1 MKKLFV
7 LALTAALILCALCF
21 GASATSGQPAG
32 SGTAADPY
40 QIRTADELY
49 WFAQYGGS
57 SAHAK
62 LMNDI
67 TINENVLDVDGDLNG
82 TGLREWTP
90 INNYTGTFDGGG
102 HSISGL
108 YINIENGI
116 SDTYVYVGLFGY
128 IGRGGKVQD
137 LNIKDSDITGSA
149 TVNDAGVS
157 VGSVCGENHGTIENC
172 SNSGTVTGSGNVGG
186 FCGYNNAGTI
196 ENCYNTG
203 PVSGSVTGKDAIANV
218 GGVCGRNSGTIE
230 NCYNTGS
237 VNGRT
242 DSGDAIAYV
251 GGVCGY
257 NDGAPIEN
265 CYNTGNVTVT
275 DGKDGIKA
283 YVGGVCGRNNGGTI
297 TNCYWL
303 NTSCDSG
310 IGGGNGTREKVE
322 SKSADPF
329 TSGEVTWLLNAPQ
342 TAGPWRQ
349 TLVGNGDKFPNL
361 DSTHREVV
369 RVTVDEDYVSYL
381 NSGDDF
387 NGEPNKVYFDTKGER
402 VDVPYPVTAD
412 TTLTT
417 KSLVTPSITGS
428 VTKTYDGDTS
438 VPEGHGLSIT
448 LGDIATG
455 ADVTAT
461 ASSYTYEDTNAGE
474 VKTIKASG
482 ITLAGDDADNY
493 VFSTDT
499 VTADVGE
506 ITPRTLTIAAEDK
519 NANMGD
525 AIPELTYK
533 VDGLVGSDKLLEAPE
548 LTGVPDMTKAGEYSI
563 TVIGGLASEN
573 YTISYVNG
581 KLVVG
586 VSYVVTADGAVYYV
600 LPKVGSFILPAA
612 PSKPGYIFMGW
623 SDGNNTFQPGDEVGL
638 FGDTDFTSVWA
649 NMPDITSPEP
659 DKPDELPFTDVPK
672 TAWYYDA
679 VKTAYEAGIMNGV
692 TDTLFEP
699 DGTLTR
705 AMFWTILAR
714 VDGVDTDG
722 GATWYSRAQQWAI
735 ENGVSDG
742 SDPMG
747 ALTRE
752 QLVTMLWRLNGE
764 PVVGYLITSPDA
776 SQISSWALE
785 AMRWAASIGLIEG
798 DETGALA
805 PTATT
810 TRAQAATFMVRY
822 LAAE

>member
-102 HSISGL
+102 HGISGL

-172 SNSGTVTGSGNVGG
+172 SNSGDVTGSGNVGGFCGQNDSSIINSSNSGNVTGTGSSDNVGG

-218 GGVCGRNSGTIE
+218 GGVCGRN
-230 NCYNTGS
+230 
-237 VNGRT
+237 
-242 DSGDAIAYV
+242 
-251 GGVCGY
+251 
-257 NDGAPIEN
+257 
-265 CYNTGNVTVT
+265 
-275 DGKDGIKA
+275 
-283 YVGGVCGRNNGGTI
+283 NGGTI

-310 IGGGNGTREKVE
+310 IGGGNGTSEKVE
-322 SKSADPF
+322 SKSADQF

-455 ADVTAT
+455 ADITAT
-461 ASSYTYEDTNAGE
+461 ASSYTYEDKNAGE

-493 VFSTDT
+493 VLSTDT

-506 ITPRTLTIAAEDK
+506 ITPRTLTITAEDK

-548 LTGVPDMTKAGEYSI
+548 LTGVPDMTKAGEYPI

-764 PVVGYLITSPDA
+764 PVVDYLITAPDA

-798 DETGALA
+798 DETGALN

>member
-102 HSISGL
+102 HGISGL

-218 GGVCGRNSGTIE
+218 GGVCGRN
-230 NCYNTGS
+230 
-237 VNGRT
+237 
-242 DSGDAIAYV
+242 
-251 GGVCGY
+251 
-257 NDGAPIEN
+257 
-265 CYNTGNVTVT
+265 
-275 DGKDGIKA
+275 
-283 YVGGVCGRNNGGTI
+283 NGGTI

-310 IGGGNGTREKVE
+310 IGGGNGTSEKVE
-322 SKSADPF
+322 SKSADQF

-349 TLVGNGDKFPNL
+349 TLVENGDKFPNL

-387 NGEPNKVYFDTKGER
+387 NGEPNKVYFDTKGKR

-461 ASSYTYEDTNAGE
+461 ASSYTYEDKNAGE

-493 VFSTDT
+493 VLSTDT

-506 ITPRTLTIAAEDK
+506 ITPRTLTITAEDK

-548 LTGVPDMTKAGEYSI
+548 LTGVPDMTKAGEYPI

-573 YTISYVNG
+573 YIISYVNG

-679 VKTAYEAGIMNGV
+679 VKTAYEAGIVNGV

-714 VDGVDTDG
+714 VDGVDTAG

-764 PVVGYLITSPDA
+764 PVVDYLITAPDA

-798 DETGALA
+798 DETGALN

>member
-157 VGSVCGENHGTIENC
+157 VGSVCGENHGTI
-172 SNSGTVTGSGNVGG
+172 
-186 FCGYNNAGTI
+186 
-196 ENCYNTG
+196 
-203 PVSGSVTGKDAIANV
+203 
-218 GGVCGRNSGTIE
+218 
-230 NCYNTGS
+230 
-237 VNGRT
+237 
-242 DSGDAIAYV
+242 
-251 GGVCGY
+251 
-257 NDGAPIEN
+257 
-265 CYNTGNVTVT
+265 
-275 DGKDGIKA
+275 
-283 YVGGVCGRNNGGTI
+283 

-310 IGGGNGTREKVE
+310 IGGGNGTSEKVE
-322 SKSADPF
+322 SKSADQF

-387 NGEPNKVYFDTKGER
+387 NGEPNKVYFDTKGKR

-461 ASSYTYEDTNAGE
+461 ASSYTYEDKNAGE

-493 VFSTDT
+493 VLSTDT

-506 ITPRTLTIAAEDK
+506 ITPRTLTITAEDK

-548 LTGVPDMTKAGEYSI
+548 LTGVPDMTKAGEYPI

-764 PVVGYLITSPDA
+764 PVVDYLITAPDA

-798 DETGALA
+798 DETGALN

>member
-102 HSISGL
+102 HGISGL

-218 GGVCGRNSGTIE
+218 GGVCGRN
-230 NCYNTGS
+230 
-237 VNGRT
+237 
-242 DSGDAIAYV
+242 
-251 GGVCGY
+251 
-257 NDGAPIEN
+257 
-265 CYNTGNVTVT
+265 
-275 DGKDGIKA
+275 
-283 YVGGVCGRNNGGTI
+283 NGGTI

-310 IGGGNGTREKVE
+310 IGGGNGTSEKVE
-322 SKSADPF
+322 SKSADQF

-349 TLVGNGDKFPNL
+349 TLVENGDKFPNL

-387 NGEPNKVYFDTKGER
+387 NGEPNKVYFDTKGKR

-461 ASSYTYEDTNAGE
+461 ASSYTYEDKNAGE

-493 VFSTDT
+493 VLSTDT

-506 ITPRTLTIAAEDK
+506 ITPRTLTITAEDK

-548 LTGVPDMTKAGEYSI
+548 LTGVPDMTKAGEYPI

-764 PVVGYLITSPDA
+764 PVVDYLITAPDA

-798 DETGALA
+798 DETGALN

>member
-102 HSISGL
+102 HGISGL

-172 SNSGTVTGSGNVGG
+172 SNSG
-186 FCGYNNAGTI
+186 
-196 ENCYNTG
+196 

-218 GGVCGRNSGTIE
+218 GGVCGRNSGTI
-230 NCYNTGS
+230 
-237 VNGRT
+237 
-242 DSGDAIAYV
+242 
-251 GGVCGY
+251 
-257 NDGAPIEN
+257 
-265 CYNTGNVTVT
+265 
-275 DGKDGIKA
+275 
-283 YVGGVCGRNNGGTI
+283 

-310 IGGGNGTREKVE
+310 IGGGNGTSEKVE
-322 SKSADPF
+322 SKSADQF

-402 VDVPYPVTAD
+402 VDVPYPVTSD

-461 ASSYTYEDTNAGE
+461 ASSYTYEDKNAGE

-493 VFSTDT
+493 VLSTDT

-548 LTGVPDMTKAGEYSI
+548 LTGVPDMTKAGEYPI

-747 ALTRE
+747 ALTRK

-764 PVVGYLITSPDA
+764 PVVDYLITAPDA

-798 DETGALA
+798 DETGALN

>member
-102 HSISGL
+102 HGISGL

-218 GGVCGRNSGTIE
+218 GGVCGRN
-230 NCYNTGS
+230 
-237 VNGRT
+237 
-242 DSGDAIAYV
+242 
-251 GGVCGY
+251 
-257 NDGAPIEN
+257 
-265 CYNTGNVTVT
+265 
-275 DGKDGIKA
+275 
-283 YVGGVCGRNNGGTI
+283 NGGTI

-310 IGGGNGTREKVE
+310 IGGGNGTSEKVE
-322 SKSADPF
+322 SKSADQF

-349 TLVGNGDKFPNL
+349 TLVENGDKFPNL

-461 ASSYTYEDTNAGE
+461 ASSYTYEDKNAGE

>member
-7 LALTAALILCALCF
+7 LSLTAALILCALCF

-172 SNSGTVTGSGNVGG
+172 
-186 FCGYNNAGTI
+186 
-196 ENCYNTG
+196 YNTG

-218 GGVCGRNSGTIE
+218 GGVCGRNSGT
-230 NCYNTGS
+230 
-237 VNGRT
+237 
-242 DSGDAIAYV
+242 
-251 GGVCGY
+251 
-257 NDGAPIEN
+257 IEN

-310 IGGGNGTREKVE
+310 IGGGNGTSEKVE
-322 SKSADPF
+322 SKSADQF

-461 ASSYTYEDTNAGE
+461 ASSYTYEDKNAGE

-493 VFSTDT
+493 VLSTDT

-548 LTGVPDMTKAGEYSI
+548 LTGVPDMTKAGEYPI

-679 VKTAYEAGIMNGV
+679 VKTAYEAGIVNGV

-764 PVVGYLITSPDA
+764 PVVDYLITAPDA

-798 DETGALA
+798 DETGALN

>member
-157 VGSVCGENHGTIENC
+157 VGSVCGENHGTI
-172 SNSGTVTGSGNVGG
+172 
-186 FCGYNNAGTI
+186 
-196 ENCYNTG
+196 
-203 PVSGSVTGKDAIANV
+203 
-218 GGVCGRNSGTIE
+218 
-230 NCYNTGS
+230 
-237 VNGRT
+237 
-242 DSGDAIAYV
+242 
-251 GGVCGY
+251 
-257 NDGAPIEN
+257 
-265 CYNTGNVTVT
+265 
-275 DGKDGIKA
+275 
-283 YVGGVCGRNNGGTI
+283 

-310 IGGGNGTREKVE
+310 IGGGNGTSEKVE
-322 SKSADPF
+322 SKSADQF

-402 VDVPYPVTAD
+402 VDVPYPVTSD

-461 ASSYTYEDTNAGE
+461 ASSYTYEDKNAGE

-493 VFSTDT
+493 VLSTDT

-506 ITPRTLTIAAEDK
+506 ITPRTLTITAEDK

-548 LTGVPDMTKAGEYSI
+548 LTGVPDMTKAGEYPI

-679 VKTAYEAGIMNGV
+679 VKTAYEAGIVNGV

-714 VDGVDTDG
+714 VDGVDTAG

-764 PVVGYLITSPDA
+764 PVVDYLITAPDA

-798 DETGALA
+798 DETGALN

>member
-102 HSISGL
+102 HGISGL

-172 SNSGTVTGSGNVGG
+172 
-186 FCGYNNAGTI
+186 
-196 ENCYNTG
+196 YNTG

-218 GGVCGRNSGTIE
+218 GGVCGRNSGTI
-230 NCYNTGS
+230 
-237 VNGRT
+237 
-242 DSGDAIAYV
+242 
-251 GGVCGY
+251 
-257 NDGAPIEN
+257 
-265 CYNTGNVTVT
+265 
-275 DGKDGIKA
+275 
-283 YVGGVCGRNNGGTI
+283 

-310 IGGGNGTREKVE
+310 IGGGNGTSEKVE
-322 SKSADPF
+322 SKSADQF

-461 ASSYTYEDTNAGE
+461 ASSYTYEDKNAGE

-493 VFSTDT
+493 VLSTDT

-506 ITPRTLTIAAEDK
+506 ITPRTLTITAEDK

-548 LTGVPDMTKAGEYSI
+548 LTGVPDMTKAGEYPI

-764 PVVGYLITSPDA
+764 PVVDYLITAPDA

-798 DETGALA
+798 DETGALN

>member
-102 HSISGL
+102 HGISGL

-172 SNSGTVTGSGNVGG
+172 SNSGDVTGSGNVGGFCGQNDSSIINCSNSGTVTGTGSSDNVGG

-218 GGVCGRNSGTIE
+218 GGVCGRN
-230 NCYNTGS
+230 
-237 VNGRT
+237 
-242 DSGDAIAYV
+242 
-251 GGVCGY
+251 
-257 NDGAPIEN
+257 
-265 CYNTGNVTVT
+265 
-275 DGKDGIKA
+275 
-283 YVGGVCGRNNGGTI
+283 NGGTI

-310 IGGGNGTREKVE
+310 IGGGNGTSEKVE
-322 SKSADPF
+322 SKSADQF

-349 TLVGNGDKFPNL
+349 TLVENGDKFPNL

-402 VDVPYPVTAD
+402 VDVPYPVTSD

-428 VTKTYDGDTS
+428 VTKTYDGDTR

-461 ASSYTYEDTNAGE
+461 ASSYTYEDKNAGE

-493 VFSTDT
+493 VLSTDT

-548 LTGVPDMTKAGEYSI
+548 LTGVPDMTKAGEYPI

-764 PVVGYLITSPDA
+764 PVVDYLITAPDA

-798 DETGALA
+798 DETGALN

>member
-1 MKKLFV
+1 
-7 LALTAALILCALCF
+7 
-21 GASATSGQPAG
+21 
-32 SGTAADPY
+32 
-40 QIRTADELY
+40 
-49 WFAQYGGS
+49 
-57 SAHAK
+57 
-62 LMNDI
+62 
-67 TINENVLDVDGDLNG
+67 
-82 TGLREWTP
+82 
-90 INNYTGTFDGGG
+90 
-102 HSISGL
+102 
-108 YINIENGI
+108 
-116 SDTYVYVGLFGY
+116 
-128 IGRGGKVQD
+128 
-137 LNIKDSDITGSA
+137 
-149 TVNDAGVS
+149 
-157 VGSVCGENHGTIENC
+157 
-172 SNSGTVTGSGNVGG
+172 
-186 FCGYNNAGTI
+186 
-196 ENCYNTG
+196 
-203 PVSGSVTGKDAIANV
+203 
-218 GGVCGRNSGTIE
+218 
-230 NCYNTGS
+230 
-237 VNGRT
+237 
-242 DSGDAIAYV
+242 
-251 GGVCGY
+251 
-257 NDGAPIEN
+257 
-265 CYNTGNVTVT
+265 
-275 DGKDGIKA
+275 
-283 YVGGVCGRNNGGTI
+283 
-297 TNCYWL
+297 
-303 NTSCDSG
+303 
-310 IGGGNGTREKVE
+310 
-322 SKSADPF
+322 
-329 TSGEVTWLLNAPQ
+329 
-342 TAGPWRQ
+342 
-349 TLVGNGDKFPNL
+349 
-361 DSTHREVV
+361 
-369 RVTVDEDYVSYL
+369 
-381 NSGDDF
+381 
-387 NGEPNKVYFDTKGER
+387 
-402 VDVPYPVTAD
+402 
-412 TTLTT
+412 
-417 KSLVTPSITGS
+417 
-428 VTKTYDGDTS
+428 
-438 VPEGHGLSIT
+438 
-448 LGDIATG
+448 
-455 ADVTAT
+455 
-461 ASSYTYEDTNAGE
+461 
-474 VKTIKASG
+474 
-482 ITLAGDDADNY
+482 
-493 VFSTDT
+493 
-499 VTADVGE
+499 
-506 ITPRTLTIAAEDK
+506 
-519 NANMGD
+519 MGD
-525 AIPELTYK
+525 SIPELTYK

-548 LTGVPDMTKAGEYSI
+548 LTGVPDMTKAGEYPI

-764 PVVGYLITSPDA
+764 PVVDYLITAPDA

-798 DETGALA
+798 DETGALN

>member
-102 HSISGL
+102 HGISGL

-172 SNSGTVTGSGNVGG
+172 SNSGTLT
-186 FCGYNNAGTI
+186 
-196 ENCYNTG
+196 
-203 PVSGSVTGKDAIANV
+203 GSVTGKDAIAN
-218 GGVCGRNSGTIE
+218 
-230 NCYNTGS
+230 
-237 VNGRT
+237 
-242 DSGDAIAYV
+242 
-251 GGVCGY
+251 
-257 NDGAPIEN
+257 
-265 CYNTGNVTVT
+265 
-275 DGKDGIKA
+275 
-283 YVGGVCGRNNGGTI
+283 VGGVCGRNNGGTI

-310 IGGGNGTREKVE
+310 IGGGNGTSEKVE
-322 SKSADPF
+322 SKSADQF

-342 TAGPWRQ
+342 TAGPRRQ

-461 ASSYTYEDTNAGE
+461 ASSYTYEDKNAGE

-493 VFSTDT
+493 VLSTDT

-533 VDGLVGSDKLLEAPE
+533 VDGLVGSDKLLETPE
-548 LTGVPDMTKAGEYSI
+548 LTGVPDMTKAGEYPI

-679 VKTAYEAGIMNGV
+679 VKTAYEAGIVNGV

-714 VDGVDTDG
+714 VDGVDTAG

-752 QLVTMLWRLNGE
+752 QLVTMLWRMNGE
-764 PVVGYLITSPDA
+764 PVVDYLITAPDA
-776 SQISSWALE
+776 SQISSWTLE

-798 DETGALA
+798 DETGALN

>member
-102 HSISGL
+102 HGISGL

-157 VGSVCGENHGTIENC
+157 VGSVCGKNHGTIENC
-172 SNSGTVTGSGNVGG
+172 SNSGTVTG
-186 FCGYNNAGTI
+186 
-196 ENCYNTG
+196 
-203 PVSGSVTGKDAIANV
+203 
-218 GGVCGRNSGTIE
+218 
-230 NCYNTGS
+230 
-237 VNGRT
+237 
-242 DSGDAIAYV
+242 
-251 GGVCGY
+251 
-257 NDGAPIEN
+257 
-265 CYNTGNVTVT
+265 
-275 DGKDGIKA
+275 
-283 YVGGVCGRNNGGTI
+283 
-297 TNCYWL
+297 
-303 NTSCDSG
+303 
-310 IGGGNGTREKVE
+310 NGTSEKVE
-322 SKSADPF
+322 SKSADQF

-349 TLVGNGDKFPNL
+349 TLVENGDKFPNL
-361 DSTHREVV
+361 DSTYREVV

-428 VTKTYDGDTS
+428 VTKTDDGDTS
-438 VPEGHGLSIT
+438 VPEVHGLSIT

-455 ADVTAT
+455 ADATAT
-461 ASSYTYEDTNAGE
+461 ASSYTYEDKNAGE

-493 VFSTDT
+493 VLSTDT

-764 PVVGYLITSPDA
+764 PVVDYLITAPDA

-798 DETGALA
+798 DETGALN

>member
-102 HSISGL
+102 HGISGL

-218 GGVCGRNSGTIE
+218 GGVCGRN
-230 NCYNTGS
+230 
-237 VNGRT
+237 
-242 DSGDAIAYV
+242 
-251 GGVCGY
+251 
-257 NDGAPIEN
+257 
-265 CYNTGNVTVT
+265 
-275 DGKDGIKA
+275 
-283 YVGGVCGRNNGGTI
+283 NGGTI

-310 IGGGNGTREKVE
+310 IGGGNGTSEKVE
-322 SKSADPF
+322 SKSADQF

-349 TLVGNGDKFPNL
+349 TLVENGDKFPNL

-387 NGEPNKVYFDTKGER
+387 NGEPNKVYFDTKGKR

-461 ASSYTYEDTNAGE
+461 ASSYTYEDKNAGE

-493 VFSTDT
+493 VLSTDT

-548 LTGVPDMTKAGEYSI
+548 LTGVPDMTKAGEYPI

-649 NMPDITSPEP
+649 NMPNITSPEP

-764 PVVGYLITSPDA
+764 PVVDYLITAPDA

-798 DETGALA
+798 DETGALN

>member
-102 HSISGL
+102 HGISGL

-218 GGVCGRNSGTIE
+218 GGVCGRN
-230 NCYNTGS
+230 
-237 VNGRT
+237 
-242 DSGDAIAYV
+242 
-251 GGVCGY
+251 
-257 NDGAPIEN
+257 
-265 CYNTGNVTVT
+265 
-275 DGKDGIKA
+275 
-283 YVGGVCGRNNGGTI
+283 NGGTI

-310 IGGGNGTREKVE
+310 IGGGNGTSEKVE
-322 SKSADPF
+322 SKSADQF

-349 TLVGNGDKFPNL
+349 TLVENGDKFPNL

-387 NGEPNKVYFDTKGER
+387 NGEPNKVYFDTKGKR

-461 ASSYTYEDTNAGE
+461 ASSYTYEDKNAGE

-493 VFSTDT
+493 VLSTDT

-506 ITPRTLTIAAEDK
+506 ITPRTLTITAEDK

-548 LTGVPDMTKAGEYSI
+548 LTGVPDMTKAGEYPI

-679 VKTAYEAGIMNGV
+679 VKTAYEAGIVNGV

-714 VDGVDTDG
+714 VDGVDTAG

-764 PVVGYLITSPDA
+764 PVVDYLITAPDA

-798 DETGALA
+798 DETGALN

>member
-102 HSISGL
+102 HGISGL

-186 FCGYNNAGTI
+186 FCGQNDSSIINSSNSGNVTGTGSSDNVGGFCGYNNAGTI

-218 GGVCGRNSGTIE
+218 GGVCGRN
-230 NCYNTGS
+230 
-237 VNGRT
+237 
-242 DSGDAIAYV
+242 
-251 GGVCGY
+251 
-257 NDGAPIEN
+257 
-265 CYNTGNVTVT
+265 
-275 DGKDGIKA
+275 
-283 YVGGVCGRNNGGTI
+283 NGGTI

-310 IGGGNGTREKVE
+310 IGGGNGTSEKVE
-322 SKSADPF
+322 SKSADQF

-349 TLVGNGDKFPNL
+349 TLVENGDKFPNL

-461 ASSYTYEDTNAGE
+461 ASSYTYEDKNAGE

-493 VFSTDT
+493 VLSTDT

-586 VSYVVTADGAVYYV
+586 VSYVVTVDGAVYYV

-623 SDGNNTFQPGDEVGL
+623 SDGKNTFQPGDEVGL

-764 PVVGYLITSPDA
+764 PVADYLITAPDA

-798 DETGALA
+798 DETGALN

>member
-102 HSISGL
+102 HGISGL

-218 GGVCGRNSGTIE
+218 GGVCGRN
-230 NCYNTGS
+230 
-237 VNGRT
+237 
-242 DSGDAIAYV
+242 
-251 GGVCGY
+251 
-257 NDGAPIEN
+257 
-265 CYNTGNVTVT
+265 
-275 DGKDGIKA
+275 
-283 YVGGVCGRNNGGTI
+283 NGGTI

-310 IGGGNGTREKVE
+310 IGGGNGTSEKVE
-322 SKSADPF
+322 SKSADQF

-349 TLVGNGDKFPNL
+349 TLVENGDKFPNL

-387 NGEPNKVYFDTKGER
+387 NGEPNKVYFDTKGKR

-461 ASSYTYEDTNAGE
+461 ASSYTYEDKNAGE

-493 VFSTDT
+493 VLSTDT

-506 ITPRTLTIAAEDK
+506 ITPRTLTITAEDK

-548 LTGVPDMTKAGEYSI
+548 LTGVPDMTKAGEYPI

-764 PVVGYLITSPDA
+764 PVVDYLITAPDA

-798 DETGALA
+798 DETGALD

-822 LAAE
+822 LAVE

>member
-102 HSISGL
+102 HGISGL

-172 SNSGTVTGSGNVGG
+172 
-186 FCGYNNAGTI
+186 
-196 ENCYNTG
+196 YNTG
-203 PVSGSVTGKDAIANV
+203 PVSGSVTGKDAIAN
-218 GGVCGRNSGTIE
+218 
-230 NCYNTGS
+230 
-237 VNGRT
+237 
-242 DSGDAIAYV
+242 V

-310 IGGGNGTREKVE
+310 TVTGNGTSEKVE
-322 SKSADPF
+322 SKSADQF

-461 ASSYTYEDTNAGE
+461 ASSYTYEDKNAGE

-493 VFSTDT
+493 VLSTDT

-506 ITPRTLTIAAEDK
+506 ITPRTLTITAEDK

-548 LTGVPDMTKAGEYSI
+548 LTGVPDMTKAGEYPI

-692 TDTLFEP
+692 TDTLSSLTARWPARCSGRSLRELTAWTP
-699 DGTLTR
+699 TAARPGTRGRSSGPSKT
-705 AMFWTILAR
+705 A
-714 VDGVDTDG
+714 
-722 GATWYSRAQQWAI
+722 SR
-735 ENGVSDG
+735 
-742 SDPMG
+742 
-747 ALTRE
+747 T
-752 QLVTMLWRLNGE
+752 
-764 PVVGYLITSPDA
+764 
-776 SQISSWALE
+776 
-785 AMRWAASIGLIEG
+785 
-798 DETGALA
+798 A
-805 PTATT
+805 PTPWA
-810 TRAQAATFMVRY
+810 R
-822 LAAE
+822 

>member
-102 HSISGL
+102 HGISGL

-172 SNSGTVTGSGNVGG
+172 
-186 FCGYNNAGTI
+186 
-196 ENCYNTG
+196 YNTG
-203 PVSGSVTGKDAIANV
+203 PVSGSVTGKDAIAN
-218 GGVCGRNSGTIE
+218 
-230 NCYNTGS
+230 
-237 VNGRT
+237 
-242 DSGDAIAYV
+242 
-251 GGVCGY
+251 
-257 NDGAPIEN
+257 
-265 CYNTGNVTVT
+265 
-275 DGKDGIKA
+275 
-283 YVGGVCGRNNGGTI
+283 VGGVCGRNNGGTI

-310 IGGGNGTREKVE
+310 IGGGNGTSEKVE
-322 SKSADPF
+322 SKSADQF

-461 ASSYTYEDTNAGE
+461 ASSYTYEDKNAGE
-474 VKTIKASG
+474 VKTIKASS

-493 VFSTDT
+493 VLSTDT

-764 PVVGYLITSPDA
+764 PVVDYLITAPDA

-798 DETGALA
+798 DETVALN

>member
-102 HSISGL
+102 HGISGL

-137 LNIKDSDITGSA
+137 LNINDSDITGSA

-172 SNSGTVTGSGNVGG
+172 
-186 FCGYNNAGTI
+186 
-196 ENCYNTG
+196 YNTG
-203 PVSGSVTGKDAIANV
+203 PVSGSVTGKDAIAN
-218 GGVCGRNSGTIE
+218 
-230 NCYNTGS
+230 
-237 VNGRT
+237 
-242 DSGDAIAYV
+242 
-251 GGVCGY
+251 
-257 NDGAPIEN
+257 
-265 CYNTGNVTVT
+265 
-275 DGKDGIKA
+275 
-283 YVGGVCGRNNGGTI
+283 VGGVCGRNNGGTI

-310 IGGGNGTREKVE
+310 IGGGNGTSEKVE
-322 SKSADPF
+322 SKSADQF

-349 TLVGNGDKFPNL
+349 TLVENGDKFPNL

-461 ASSYTYEDTNAGE
+461 ASSYTYEDKNAGE

-493 VFSTDT
+493 VLSTDT

-548 LTGVPDMTKAGEYSI
+548 LTGVPDMTKAGEYPI

-649 NMPDITSPEP
+649 NMPNITSPEP

-764 PVVGYLITSPDA
+764 PVVDYLITAPDA

-798 DETGALA
+798 DETGALN

>member
-102 HSISGL
+102 HGISGL

-172 SNSGTVTGSGNVGG
+172 SNSGDVTGSGNVGGFCGQNDSSIINSSNSGNVTGTGSSDNVGG

-218 GGVCGRNSGTIE
+218 GGVCGRN
-230 NCYNTGS
+230 
-237 VNGRT
+237 
-242 DSGDAIAYV
+242 
-251 GGVCGY
+251 
-257 NDGAPIEN
+257 
-265 CYNTGNVTVT
+265 
-275 DGKDGIKA
+275 
-283 YVGGVCGRNNGGTI
+283 NGGTI

-310 IGGGNGTREKVE
+310 IGGGNGTSEKVE
-322 SKSADPF
+322 SKSADQF

-455 ADVTAT
+455 ADITAT
-461 ASSYTYEDTNAGE
+461 ASSYTYEDKNAGE

-493 VFSTDT
+493 VLSTDT

-506 ITPRTLTIAAEDK
+506 ITPRTLTI
-519 NANMGD
+519 
-525 AIPELTYK
+525 
-533 VDGLVGSDKLLEAPE
+533 
-548 LTGVPDMTKAGEYSI
+548 
-563 TVIGGLASEN
+563 
-573 YTISYVNG
+573 
-581 KLVVG
+581 
-586 VSYVVTADGAVYYV
+586 TA
-600 LPKVGSFILPAA
+600 
-612 PSKPGYIFMGW
+612 
-623 SDGNNTFQPGDEVGL
+623 
-638 FGDTDFTSVWA
+638 
-649 NMPDITSPEP
+649 
-659 DKPDELPFTDVPK
+659 
-672 TAWYYDA
+672 
-679 VKTAYEAGIMNGV
+679 
-692 TDTLFEP
+692 
-699 DGTLTR
+699 
-705 AMFWTILAR
+705 
-714 VDGVDTDG
+714 
-722 GATWYSRAQQWAI
+722 
-735 ENGVSDG
+735 
-742 SDPMG
+742 
-747 ALTRE
+747 
-752 QLVTMLWRLNGE
+752 
-764 PVVGYLITSPDA
+764 
-776 SQISSWALE
+776 
-785 AMRWAASIGLIEG
+785 
-798 DETGALA
+798 
-805 PTATT
+805 
-810 TRAQAATFMVRY
+810 
-822 LAAE
+822 

>member
-102 HSISGL
+102 HGISGL

-157 VGSVCGENHGTIENC
+157 VGSVCGENHGTI
-172 SNSGTVTGSGNVGG
+172 
-186 FCGYNNAGTI
+186 
-196 ENCYNTG
+196 
-203 PVSGSVTGKDAIANV
+203 
-218 GGVCGRNSGTIE
+218 
-230 NCYNTGS
+230 
-237 VNGRT
+237 
-242 DSGDAIAYV
+242 
-251 GGVCGY
+251 
-257 NDGAPIEN
+257 
-265 CYNTGNVTVT
+265 
-275 DGKDGIKA
+275 
-283 YVGGVCGRNNGGTI
+283 

-310 IGGGNGTREKVE
+310 IGGGNGTSEKVE
-322 SKSADPF
+322 SKSADQF

-349 TLVGNGDKFPNL
+349 TLVENGDKFPNL

-461 ASSYTYEDTNAGE
+461 ASSYTYEDKNAGE

-493 VFSTDT
+493 VLSTDA

-506 ITPRTLTIAAEDK
+506 ITPRTLTITAEDK

-548 LTGVPDMTKAGEYSI
+548 LTGVPDMTKAGEYPI

-764 PVVGYLITSPDA
+764 PVVDYLITAPDA

-798 DETGALA
+798 DETGALN

>member
-67 TINENVLDVDGDLNG
+67 TINENVLDLDGDLNG

-157 VGSVCGENHGTIENC
+157 VG
-172 SNSGTVTGSGNVGG
+172 
-186 FCGYNNAGTI
+186 
-196 ENCYNTG
+196 
-203 PVSGSVTGKDAIANV
+203 
-218 GGVCGRNSGTIE
+218 GVCGRNS
-230 NCYNTGS
+230 
-237 VNGRT
+237 
-242 DSGDAIAYV
+242 
-251 GGVCGY
+251 
-257 NDGAPIEN
+257 
-265 CYNTGNVTVT
+265 
-275 DGKDGIKA
+275 
-283 YVGGVCGRNNGGTI
+283 GTI

-310 IGGGNGTREKVE
+310 IGGGNGTSEKVE
-322 SKSADPF
+322 SKSADQF

-461 ASSYTYEDTNAGE
+461 ASSYTYEDKNAGE

-493 VFSTDT
+493 VLSTDT

-548 LTGVPDMTKAGEYSI
+548 LTGVPDMTKAGEYPI

-752 QLVTMLWRLNGE
+752 QLVTMLWRMNGE
-764 PVVGYLITSPDA
+764 PVVDYLITAPDA

-798 DETGALA
+798 DETGALN

>member
-157 VGSVCGENHGTIENC
+157 VGSVCGENHGTI
-172 SNSGTVTGSGNVGG
+172 
-186 FCGYNNAGTI
+186 
-196 ENCYNTG
+196 
-203 PVSGSVTGKDAIANV
+203 
-218 GGVCGRNSGTIE
+218 
-230 NCYNTGS
+230 
-237 VNGRT
+237 
-242 DSGDAIAYV
+242 
-251 GGVCGY
+251 
-257 NDGAPIEN
+257 
-265 CYNTGNVTVT
+265 
-275 DGKDGIKA
+275 
-283 YVGGVCGRNNGGTI
+283 

-310 IGGGNGTREKVE
+310 IGGGNGTSEKVE
-322 SKSADPF
+322 SKSADQF

-461 ASSYTYEDTNAGE
+461 ASSYTYEDKNAGE

-493 VFSTDT
+493 VLSTDT

-506 ITPRTLTIAAEDK
+506 ITPRTLTITAEDK

-548 LTGVPDMTKAGEYSI
+548 LTGVPDMTKAGEYPI

-764 PVVGYLITSPDA
+764 PVVDYLITAPDA

-798 DETGALA
+798 DETGALN

>member
-67 TINENVLDVDGDLNG
+67 TINENVLDVDGVLNG

-157 VGSVCGENHGTIENC
+157 VGSVCGENHGTI
-172 SNSGTVTGSGNVGG
+172 
-186 FCGYNNAGTI
+186 
-196 ENCYNTG
+196 
-203 PVSGSVTGKDAIANV
+203 
-218 GGVCGRNSGTIE
+218 
-230 NCYNTGS
+230 
-237 VNGRT
+237 
-242 DSGDAIAYV
+242 
-251 GGVCGY
+251 
-257 NDGAPIEN
+257 
-265 CYNTGNVTVT
+265 
-275 DGKDGIKA
+275 
-283 YVGGVCGRNNGGTI
+283 

-310 IGGGNGTREKVE
+310 IGGGNGTSEKVE
-322 SKSADPF
+322 SKSADQF

-455 ADVTAT
+455 ADITAT
-461 ASSYTYEDTNAGE
+461 ASSYTYEDKNAGE

-493 VFSTDT
+493 VLSTDT

-506 ITPRTLTIAAEDK
+506 ITPRTLTI
-519 NANMGD
+519 
-525 AIPELTYK
+525 
-533 VDGLVGSDKLLEAPE
+533 
-548 LTGVPDMTKAGEYSI
+548 
-563 TVIGGLASEN
+563 
-573 YTISYVNG
+573 
-581 KLVVG
+581 
-586 VSYVVTADGAVYYV
+586 TA
-600 LPKVGSFILPAA
+600 
-612 PSKPGYIFMGW
+612 
-623 SDGNNTFQPGDEVGL
+623 
-638 FGDTDFTSVWA
+638 
-649 NMPDITSPEP
+649 
-659 DKPDELPFTDVPK
+659 
-672 TAWYYDA
+672 
-679 VKTAYEAGIMNGV
+679 
-692 TDTLFEP
+692 
-699 DGTLTR
+699 
-705 AMFWTILAR
+705 
-714 VDGVDTDG
+714 
-722 GATWYSRAQQWAI
+722 
-735 ENGVSDG
+735 
-742 SDPMG
+742 
-747 ALTRE
+747 
-752 QLVTMLWRLNGE
+752 
-764 PVVGYLITSPDA
+764 
-776 SQISSWALE
+776 
-785 AMRWAASIGLIEG
+785 
-798 DETGALA
+798 
-805 PTATT
+805 
-810 TRAQAATFMVRY
+810 
-822 LAAE
+822 

>member
-102 HSISGL
+102 HGISGL

-172 SNSGTVTGSGNVGG
+172 SNSG
-186 FCGYNNAGTI
+186 
-196 ENCYNTG
+196 

-218 GGVCGRNSGTIE
+218 GGVCGRNSGTI
-230 NCYNTGS
+230 
-237 VNGRT
+237 
-242 DSGDAIAYV
+242 
-251 GGVCGY
+251 
-257 NDGAPIEN
+257 
-265 CYNTGNVTVT
+265 
-275 DGKDGIKA
+275 
-283 YVGGVCGRNNGGTI
+283 

-310 IGGGNGTREKVE
+310 IGGGNGTSEKVE
-322 SKSADPF
+322 SKSADQF

-402 VDVPYPVTAD
+402 VDVPYPVTSD

-461 ASSYTYEDTNAGE
+461 ASSYTYEDKNAGE

-493 VFSTDT
+493 VLSTDT

-548 LTGVPDMTKAGEYSI
+548 LTGVPDMTKAGEYPI

-679 VKTAYEAGIMNGV
+679 VKTAYEAGIVNGV

-714 VDGVDTDG
+714 VDGVDTAG

-764 PVVGYLITSPDA
+764 PVVDYLITAPDA

-798 DETGALA
+798 DETGALN

>member
-157 VGSVCGENHGTIENC
+157 VGSVCGENHGTI
-172 SNSGTVTGSGNVGG
+172 
-186 FCGYNNAGTI
+186 
-196 ENCYNTG
+196 
-203 PVSGSVTGKDAIANV
+203 
-218 GGVCGRNSGTIE
+218 
-230 NCYNTGS
+230 
-237 VNGRT
+237 
-242 DSGDAIAYV
+242 
-251 GGVCGY
+251 
-257 NDGAPIEN
+257 
-265 CYNTGNVTVT
+265 
-275 DGKDGIKA
+275 
-283 YVGGVCGRNNGGTI
+283 

-310 IGGGNGTREKVE
+310 IGGGNGTSEKVE
-322 SKSADPF
+322 SKSADQF

-461 ASSYTYEDTNAGE
+461 ASSYTYEDKNAGE

-493 VFSTDT
+493 VLSTDT

-506 ITPRTLTIAAEDK
+506 ITPRTLTITAEDK

-548 LTGVPDMTKAGEYSI
+548 LTGVPDMTKAGEYPI

-649 NMPDITSPEP
+649 NMPNITSPEP

-764 PVVGYLITSPDA
+764 PVVDYLITAPDA

-798 DETGALA
+798 DETGALN

>member
-157 VGSVCGENHGTIENC
+157 VGSVCGENHGTI
-172 SNSGTVTGSGNVGG
+172 
-186 FCGYNNAGTI
+186 
-196 ENCYNTG
+196 
-203 PVSGSVTGKDAIANV
+203 
-218 GGVCGRNSGTIE
+218 
-230 NCYNTGS
+230 
-237 VNGRT
+237 
-242 DSGDAIAYV
+242 
-251 GGVCGY
+251 
-257 NDGAPIEN
+257 
-265 CYNTGNVTVT
+265 
-275 DGKDGIKA
+275 
-283 YVGGVCGRNNGGTI
+283 

-310 IGGGNGTREKVE
+310 IGGGNGTSEKVE
-322 SKSADPF
+322 SKSADQF

-349 TLVGNGDKFPNL
+349 TLVENGDKFPNL

-461 ASSYTYEDTNAGE
+461 ASSYTYEDKNAGE

-493 VFSTDT
+493 VLSTDT

-506 ITPRTLTIAAEDK
+506 ITPRTLTITAEDK

-548 LTGVPDMTKAGEYSI
+548 LTGVPDMTKAGEYPI

-764 PVVGYLITSPDA
+764 PVVDYLITAPDA

-798 DETGALA
+798 DETGALN

>member
-172 SNSGTVTGSGNVGG
+172 
-186 FCGYNNAGTI
+186 
-196 ENCYNTG
+196 YNTG

-218 GGVCGRNSGTIE
+218 GGVCGRNSGT
-230 NCYNTGS
+230 
-237 VNGRT
+237 
-242 DSGDAIAYV
+242 
-251 GGVCGY
+251 
-257 NDGAPIEN
+257 IEN

-310 IGGGNGTREKVE
+310 IGGGNGTSEKVE
-322 SKSADPF
+322 SKSADQF

-402 VDVPYPVTAD
+402 VDVPYPVTSD

-438 VPEGHGLSIT
+438 VPEGYGLSIT

-461 ASSYTYEDTNAGE
+461 ASSYTYEDKNAGE

-493 VFSTDT
+493 VLSTDT

-548 LTGVPDMTKAGEYSI
+548 LTGVPDMTKAGEYPI

-764 PVVGYLITSPDA
+764 PVVDYLITAPDA

-798 DETGALA
+798 DETGALN

>member
-102 HSISGL
+102 HGISGL

-218 GGVCGRNSGTIE
+218 GGVCGRN
-230 NCYNTGS
+230 
-237 VNGRT
+237 
-242 DSGDAIAYV
+242 
-251 GGVCGY
+251 
-257 NDGAPIEN
+257 
-265 CYNTGNVTVT
+265 
-275 DGKDGIKA
+275 
-283 YVGGVCGRNNGGTI
+283 NGGTI

-310 IGGGNGTREKVE
+310 IGGGNGTSEKVE
-322 SKSADPF
+322 SKSADQF

-349 TLVGNGDKFPNL
+349 TLVENGDKFPNL

-461 ASSYTYEDTNAGE
+461 ASSYTYEDKNAGE

-493 VFSTDT
+493 VLSTDT

-548 LTGVPDMTKAGEYSI
+548 LTGVPDMTKAGEYPI

-764 PVVGYLITSPDA
+764 PVVDYLITAPDA

-785 AMRWAASIGLIEG
+785 TMRWAASIGLIEG
-798 DETGALA
+798 DETGALN

>member
-157 VGSVCGENHGTIENC
+157 VGSVCGENHGTI
-172 SNSGTVTGSGNVGG
+172 
-186 FCGYNNAGTI
+186 
-196 ENCYNTG
+196 
-203 PVSGSVTGKDAIANV
+203 
-218 GGVCGRNSGTIE
+218 
-230 NCYNTGS
+230 
-237 VNGRT
+237 
-242 DSGDAIAYV
+242 
-251 GGVCGY
+251 
-257 NDGAPIEN
+257 
-265 CYNTGNVTVT
+265 
-275 DGKDGIKA
+275 
-283 YVGGVCGRNNGGTI
+283 

-310 IGGGNGTREKVE
+310 IGGGNGTSEKVE
-322 SKSADPF
+322 SKSADQF

-402 VDVPYPVTAD
+402 VDVPHPVTAD

-461 ASSYTYEDTNAGE
+461 ASSYTYEDKNAGE

-493 VFSTDT
+493 VLSTDT

-506 ITPRTLTIAAEDK
+506 ITPRTLTITAEDK

-548 LTGVPDMTKAGEYSI
+548 LTGVPDMTKAGEYPI

-764 PVVGYLITSPDA
+764 PVVDYLITAPDA

-798 DETGALA
+798 DETGALN

>member
-82 TGLREWTP
+82 TGLREWTQ

-102 HSISGL
+102 HGISGL

-172 SNSGTVTGSGNVGG
+172 SNSGDVTGSGNVGGFCGQNDSSIINCSNSGTVTGTGSSDNVGG

-218 GGVCGRNSGTIE
+218 GGVCGRN
-230 NCYNTGS
+230 
-237 VNGRT
+237 
-242 DSGDAIAYV
+242 
-251 GGVCGY
+251 
-257 NDGAPIEN
+257 
-265 CYNTGNVTVT
+265 
-275 DGKDGIKA
+275 
-283 YVGGVCGRNNGGTI
+283 NGGTI

-310 IGGGNGTREKVE
+310 IGGGNGTSEKVE
-322 SKSADPF
+322 SKSADQF

-349 TLVGNGDKFPNL
+349 TLVENGDKFPNL

-402 VDVPYPVTAD
+402 VDVPYPVTSD

-428 VTKTYDGDTS
+428 VTKTYDGDTR

-461 ASSYTYEDTNAGE
+461 ASSYTYEDKNAGE

-493 VFSTDT
+493 VLSTDT

-548 LTGVPDMTKAGEYSI
+548 LTGVPDMTKAGEYPI

-764 PVVGYLITSPDA
+764 PVVDYLITAPDA

-798 DETGALA
+798 DETGALN

>member
-218 GGVCGRNSGTIE
+218 GGVCGRN
-230 NCYNTGS
+230 
-237 VNGRT
+237 
-242 DSGDAIAYV
+242 
-251 GGVCGY
+251 
-257 NDGAPIEN
+257 
-265 CYNTGNVTVT
+265 
-275 DGKDGIKA
+275 
-283 YVGGVCGRNNGGTI
+283 NGGTI

-310 IGGGNGTREKVE
+310 IGGGNGTSEKVE
-322 SKSADPF
+322 SKSADQF

-349 TLVGNGDKFPNL
+349 TLVENGDKFPNL

-387 NGEPNKVYFDTKGER
+387 NGEPNKVYFDTKGKR

-461 ASSYTYEDTNAGE
+461 ASSYTYEDKNAGE

-493 VFSTDT
+493 VLSTDT

-506 ITPRTLTIAAEDK
+506 ITPRTLTITAEDK

-548 LTGVPDMTKAGEYSI
+548 LTGVPDMTKAGEYPI

-679 VKTAYEAGIMNGV
+679 VKTAYEAGIVNGV

-714 VDGVDTDG
+714 VDGVDTAG

-764 PVVGYLITSPDA
+764 PVVDYLITAPDA

-798 DETGALA
+798 DETGALN

>member
-116 SDTYVYVGLFGY
+116 SDTYVYVGPFGY

-172 SNSGTVTGSGNVGG
+172 SNSGNVTGTGSSDNVGG

-218 GGVCGRNSGTIE
+218 GGVCGRN
-230 NCYNTGS
+230 
-237 VNGRT
+237 
-242 DSGDAIAYV
+242 
-251 GGVCGY
+251 
-257 NDGAPIEN
+257 
-265 CYNTGNVTVT
+265 
-275 DGKDGIKA
+275 
-283 YVGGVCGRNNGGTI
+283 NGGTI

-310 IGGGNGTREKVE
+310 IGGGNGTSEKVE
-322 SKSADPF
+322 SKSADQF

-349 TLVGNGDKFPNL
+349 TLVENGDKFPNL

-461 ASSYTYEDTNAGE
+461 ASSYTYEDKNAGE

-493 VFSTDT
+493 VLSTDT

-506 ITPRTLTIAAEDK
+506 ITPRTLTITAEDK

-548 LTGVPDMTKAGEYSI
+548 LTGVPDMTKAGEYPI

-638 FGDTDFTSVWA
+638 FGDTDFPSVWA

-764 PVVGYLITSPDA
+764 PVVDYLITAPDA

-785 AMRWAASIGLIEG
+785 TMRWAASIGLIEG
-798 DETGALA
+798 DETGALN

>member
-32 SGTAADPY
+32 SGTVADPY

-172 SNSGTVTGSGNVGG
+172 SNSGDVTGSGNVGGFCGQNDSSIINSSNSGNVTGTGSSDNVGG

-218 GGVCGRNSGTIE
+218 GGVCGRN
-230 NCYNTGS
+230 
-237 VNGRT
+237 
-242 DSGDAIAYV
+242 
-251 GGVCGY
+251 
-257 NDGAPIEN
+257 
-265 CYNTGNVTVT
+265 
-275 DGKDGIKA
+275 
-283 YVGGVCGRNNGGTI
+283 NGGTI

-310 IGGGNGTREKVE
+310 IGGGNGTSEKVE
-322 SKSADPF
+322 SKSADQF

-402 VDVPYPVTAD
+402 VDVPYPVTSD

-438 VPEGHGLSIT
+438 VPEGYGLSIT

-461 ASSYTYEDTNAGE
+461 ASSYTYEDKNAGE

-493 VFSTDT
+493 VLSTDT

-548 LTGVPDMTKAGEYSI
+548 LTGVPDMTKAGEYPI

-764 PVVGYLITSPDA
+764 PVVDYLITAPDA

-798 DETGALA
+798 DETGALN